1 MAPGVDIPIMLS
13 ECWRNHIPLGC
24 AMQWRCVDTL
34 DIVRAVGLGTVGG
47 CGKLQCLR
55 RHMQAT
61 DSVLTAH
68 RALDDCY
75 ALRAVVQS
83 VAELQ
88 CMTRWALVRKFSV
101 SMDVAATSANLA
113 VLI

>member
-1 MAPGVDIPIMLS
+1 MAG
-13 ECWRNHIPLGC
+13 LG
-24 AMQWRCVDTL
+24 
-34 DIVRAVGLGTVGG
+34 AVGGRGE
-47 CGKLQCLR
+47 LQCLR
-55 RHMQAT
+55 HHMQAT

-75 ALRAVVQS
+75 ALRAVVQY

-88 CMTRWALVRKFSV
+88 GMTLWALVRKFAV
-101 SMDVAATSANLA
+101 TMDATATSANLA